1 MNGAGSALL
10 FAFTSIA
17 HPRILW
23 LMLWPV
29 LLALALWGAAVLIFW
44 GQLVVWLGSTL
55 KGWVQTATF
64 FFNWDSTDVTLF
76 AAKALILV
84 MLVPLIQLTALLIL
98 GVFGMPVM
106 VNHVAERR
114 FPQLERRL
122 GGSFAGS
129 IWNSVVA
136 VLGMLLL
143 FAVSLPLW
151 LFPPLWP
158 VIPVVILAWVNQ
170 KVLRYDALAEHAN
183 PEEMKRISS
192 ESRGTLLFLGGA
204 LALVSYIPVLGFF
217 APVIVAL
224 TFIHYLL
231 ARVKGLR
238 DQPAAG

>member
-1 MNGAGSALL
+1 
-10 FAFTSIA
+10 
-17 HPRILW
+17 
-23 LMLWPV
+23 
-29 LLALALWGAAVLIFW
+29 
-44 GQLVVWLGSTL
+44 
-55 KGWVQTATF
+55 
-64 FFNWDSTDVTLF
+64 
-76 AAKALILV
+76 
-84 MLVPLIQLTALLIL
+84 
-98 GVFGMPVM
+98 
-106 VNHVAERR
+106 
-114 FPQLERRL
+114 
-122 GGSFAGS
+122 
-129 IWNSVVA
+129 
-136 VLGMLLL
+136 MLLL

-192 ESRGTLLFLGGA
+192 ESRGTLLLLGGA

>member
-10 FAFTSIA
+10 FAFTSLA
-17 HPRILW
+17 HTRILW

-29 LLALALWGAAVLIFW
+29 LLAVAFWGAAVLIFW
-44 GQLVVWLGSTL
+44 GQLVVWLGGTL

-64 FFNWDSTDVTLF
+64 FVNWDATDVALF

-114 FPQLERRL
+114 FPQLERRK

-129 IWNSVVA
+129 MWNSVVA
-136 VLGMLLL
+136 VIGLLL
-143 FAVSLPLW
+143 LGAVSLPLW

-170 KVLRYDALAEHAN
+170 KVLRYDALAEHAD
-183 PEEMKRISS
+183 PQEMKRIFSG
-192 ESRGTLLFLGGA
+192 SRGTLLLLGGA

-231 ARVKGLR
+231 ARVQGLR
-238 DQPAAG
+238 DQPAAS